1 MDAERYAAAQALL
14 DAAHA
19 FWKACQKEGQYG
31 AVQWLQGTDGALVVF
46 TRGEYKDRLMHNI
59 DMLPSQLGKIHFFGE
74 TMPGIEDDSDPPN
87 TTH

>member
-19 FWKACQKEGQYG
+19 FWKACHREGQYG
-31 AVQWLQGTDGALVVF
+31 AVQWLQGTDGELVVF

-59 DMLPSQLGKIHFFGE
+59 ESLPSMAGKVHFFGE
-74 TMPGIEDDSDPPN
+74 QMPTYDDDDD
-87 TTH
+87 